1 MESTKYGTIQRCPNC
16 GEPVT
21 AGHAVCP
28 ACGHEYRNIQ
38 AVSSMQRL
46 EQKIEA
52 INLAYQDKTQS
63 AAQSFFTAGHNLQKD
78 REMAEAIKAFPIP
91 NTKEDL
97 LEFTLTMEAR
107 GKNDKCFPVDYAY
120 WNKYMEALRKA
131 EVLFPDDPQFRPLL
145 EKGKAN
151 SKKLSTQSKSMMY
164 MAIGIGALILLA
176 IIIGLLEK

>member
-38 AVSSMQRL
+38 AVNSMQRL

-52 INLAYQDKTQS
+52 INLAYQDKVDKS
-63 AAQSFFTAGHNLQKD
+63 LLQNNAMHKM
-78 REMAEAIKAFPIP
+78 REMADAIKAFPIP

-97 LEFTLTMEAR
+97 LEFTLSMEAR
-107 GKNDKCFPVDYAY
+107 GKKDSYSLVDRAY
-120 WNKYMEALRKA
+120 WDKYMEALRKA
-131 EVLFPDDPQFRPLL
+131 EVMFPDDPQFRPLL
-145 EKGKAN
+145 EQGKVN
-151 SKKLSTQSKSMMY
+151 SKKLSAETKNMIH
-164 MAIGIGALILLA
+164 IGIGMGALLLMG
-176 IIIGLLEK
+176 IIGALLQKLFT